1 MGLEQL
7 DRRPGLAAPPIA
19 PVVVACVVLATLS
32 LLLPSTL
39 TFDPLT
45 WATWAREIVHLRLD
59 TNGGPAWK
67 PLPVLVDSVFA
78 PLGAVQQWV
87 WLVVARAGGL
97 LAVVMA
103 YRLARRLAGQWAGVI
118 AATGMLLSDAFL
130 DYLMPLGM
138 SEPLLAGLA
147 LLAVE
152 RQLDGRYNQAYGLIF
167 VCLLIR
173 PEAFPFFVGYSVF
186 LWTRAPRS
194 RPWTVVLAALLPV
207 LWLLPD
213 YLSTGDWLRSTR
225 RAAAPTQGGP
235 LLTGFPA
242 GSVVLSAFNAAIAPI
257 AMGAAIAVTSAV
269 VGYVNRRQDRTPLM
283 TLSLVYLGWLVEV
296 ALTTQARM
304 GSGDERYLIV
314 FVALG
319 CVLAAV
325 GWTRLVNITT
335 TALARRAPPERR
347 LAVRIGVVA
356 AALLAAAPFVVQ
368 RLGEM
373 SDKAGDIP
381 FWTHKNGELVTLIS
395 RAGGR
400 DQILRCAPVTADI
413 YQMPTVAWELRI
425 HQAQIVI
432 APGPKGTVT
441 NVKVLP
447 TPTAGTVFRT
457 RTTRA
462 GPMLPAEVGPA
473 FRIVAVTDQWQI
485 LNTCGANPP
494 SG

>member
-1 MGLEQL
+1 MGVEQL

-19 PVVVACVVLATLS
+19 PVLVACVVLATLS

-67 PLPVLVDSVFA
+67 PLPVLIDSVFA

-97 LAVVMA
+97 LAVAMA
-103 YRLARRLAGQWAGVI
+103 FRLARRLAGQWAGVL

-138 SEPLLAGLA
+138 SEPLLAGLS

-152 RQLDGRYNQAYGLIF
+152 RHLDGRYAQAYGLIF

-186 LWTRAPRS
+186 LWTRIPRS

-235 LLTGFPA
+235 LLTSFPA
-242 GSVVLSAFNAAIAPI
+242 GSVVLSAFNAAIAPV
-257 AMGAAIAVTSAV
+257 AVGAAIAVSFAV
-269 VGYVNRRQDRTPLM
+269 VGYVTRRQDRTLVA
-283 TLSLVYLGWLVEV
+283 LSLVYFGWLVEV

-325 GWTRLVNITT
+325 GWTRLVNVTS
-335 TALARRAPPERR
+335 TALSRRAPPQRR

-356 AALLAAAPFVVQ
+356 AALLASAPFVVQ
-368 RLGEM
+368 RLAEL

-381 FWTHKNGELVTLIS
+381 FWTHKNGELATLIG

-425 HQAQIVI
+425 HQSQIVI

-441 NVKVLP
+441 KGKELP

-462 GPMLPAEVGPA
+462 GPMLPAEVGPS
-473 FRIVAVTDQWQI
+473 FRIVAVTHQWQI